1 MPVVAKVHDC
11 EQRSPEWHKL
21 RLGRLCGSD
30 AAKMLAT
37 NKDGKPA
44 ASRRNL
50 RVQLALE
57 RITGR
62 SIGSDYQSEAMRQ
75 GVEREVDAVG
85 LYEALTGRVL
95 WTTGFVEC
103 EYLMAGCS
111 PDGIVGGFDGIVE
124 VKSPIPATHLD
135 YLTTGQIPTDYLR
148 QIQHNIWITGAA
160 WCDWLSFNPDFP
172 PHLQVKLVRVERD
185 DVQMKAYEVLVRMFL
200 KEVEREV
207 EAVNALE
214 GALA

>member
-1 MPVVAKVHDC
+1 VARLVHDI
-11 EQRSPEWHKL
+11 EQRSEAWHKL

-62 SIGSDYQSEAMRQ
+62 SGGSDFQTQAMRD
-75 GVEREVDAVG
+75 GIDREVDATG

-95 WTTGFVEC
+95 RSVGFVAHDI
-103 EYLMAGCS
+103 LMAGCS
-111 PDGIVGGFDGIVE
+111 PDGVVGDWTGIVE

-135 YLTTGQIPTDYLR
+135 YLTSGQIPTDYLR
-148 QIQHNIWITGAA
+148 QIQHNLWITGAE

-172 PHLQVKLVRVERD
+172 PHLKTKLLRVVRD
-185 DVQMKAYEVLVRMFL
+185 DVQMKAYELLVRQFL
-200 KEVEREV
+200 AEVDKEV
-207 EAVNALE
+207 EAVNALA
-214 GALA
+214 GVPA